1 MIKYEALVNN
11 YYYNNEDIDKVI
23 KLLKDTNYY
32 ESCTRENV
40 SVLVE
45 SVNKFLNDIKIKRE
59 KTVLERHET
68 EEEARAYFGDDFIDK
83 FDKLLTELDKQ
94 QTIVALHGTYPD
106 KCPKICEEGLK
117 YLYPSISST
126 AVSQSMVYGAGEMH
140 YDKYEELLNWRHR
153 NYKGL
158 IMIAIPYEC
167 YYKEGLWN
175 HYQETGYVMYGAQDY
190 KINPDFIACYVDVDE
205 KKIIINP
212 KYNRNHDYTGLVKDT
227 SIYRENKKLDN
238 DKVASIMRENLKK
251 FKSSEVSTV
260 ERKGK
265 SEEKIDI
272 KKIPEYIE
280 QLNYTFNSIKLGY
293 PDVMS
298 EERYKELLSDL
309 SNGFA
314 TVTKALPLLET
325 EKELK
330 KSKEVVSVPISTIQ
344 NTDDFV
350 LDDFVFDDD
359 IEWNDTS
366 LTQEEGKKL

>member
-68 EEEARAYFGDDFIDK
+68 EEEARAYFGEDFIDK

-126 AVSQSMVYGAGEMH
+126 AVSQSMAYGAGEMH

-190 KINPDFIACYVDVDE
+190 KINPDFIACY
-205 KKIIINP
+205 
-212 KYNRNHDYTGLVKDT
+212 DYTGLVEDT
-227 SIYRENKKLDN
+227 SIYRENKELDN
-238 DKVASIMRENLKK
+238 DKVSRIMRENLKK
-251 FKSSEVSTV
+251 FKSSGVSTV

-265 SEEKIDI
+265 REEKIDI

-280 QLNYTFNSIKLGY
+280 HLNYTFNSIKLGY

-309 SNGFA
+309 SNDFA

-325 EKELK
+325 EKELR

-344 NTDDFV
+344 NT
-350 LDDFVFDDD
+350 DDFVFDDD

>member
-1 MIKYEALVNN
+1 M
-11 YYYNNEDIDKVI
+11 
-23 KLLKDTNYY
+23 
-32 ESCTRENV
+32 
-40 SVLVE
+40 LVE

-68 EEEARAYFGDDFIDK
+68 EEEARAYFGEDFIDK

-126 AVSQSMVYGAGEMH
+126 AVSQSMAYGAGEMH

-190 KINPDFIACYVDVDE
+190 KINPDFIACYIDVDE
-205 KKIIINP
+205 KKIIINL
-212 KYNRNHDYTGLVKDT
+212 KYNRNHDYTGLVEDT
-227 SIYRENKKLDN
+227 SIYRENKELDN
-238 DKVASIMRENLKK
+238 DKVSRIMRENLKK
-251 FKSSEVSTV
+251 FKSSGVSTV

-265 SEEKIDI
+265 REEKIDI

-280 QLNYTFNSIKLGY
+280 HLNYTFNSIKLGY

-309 SNGFA
+309 SNDFA

-350 LDDFVFDDD
+350 FDDD
-359 IEWNDTS
+359 IEWNDIS

>member
-68 EEEARAYFGDDFIDK
+68 EEEARAYFGEDFIDK

-117 YLYPSISST
+117 HLYPSISST
-126 AVSQSMVYGAGEMH
+126 AVSQSMAYGAGEMH

-190 KINPDFIACYVDVDE
+190 KINPDFIAGYVDVDE
-205 KKIIINP
+205 KKIIINL
-212 KYNRNHDYTGLVKDT
+212 KYNRNHDYTGLVEDT
-227 SIYRENKKLDN
+227 SIYRENKELDN
-238 DKVASIMRENLKK
+238 DKVSRIMRENLKK
-251 FKSSEVSTV
+251 FKSSGVSTV

-265 SEEKIDI
+265 REEKIDI

-280 QLNYTFNSIKLGY
+280 HLNYTFNSIKLGY

-309 SNGFA
+309 SNDFA

-330 KSKEVVSVPISTIQ
+330 KSKEVVSIPISTIQ
-344 NTDDFV
+344 NT
-350 LDDFVFDDD
+350 DDFVFDDD
-359 IEWNDTS
+359 IEWNDIS
-366 LTQEEGKKL
+366 LIQEEGKKL